1 MTADPTVLLPVI
13 IPATASVILFL
24 LSAFFP
30 SRPRA
35 LTFTVASLVAGAFCT
50 RSWSA
55 TETLFSGMLHLDAFA
70 QIGSLFCFAISG
82 VAALAAPSYFKRMN
96 LDFGEEYY
104 ALILAATAGMVVMVA
119 ANDLMVLFIN
129 LELVSIA
136 TYIMCGMNRS
146 SSKSTESALKYFVN
160 GAAAAA
166 FMLFGIALVYGIT
179 GSTDMATIAAPQVRT
194 GSAGFSSP
202 LFSLALVLIAIGFF
216 FKLGLFPFHAWLPDV
231 YEGAPTPTTGFM
243 AAAIRTVAGIALI
256 RLVVNLFE
264 PAMAGFTPIVWWI
277 AVITMTIGNVGAI
290 RQNNVKRMLGYSSV
304 AHAGY
309 LVIGF
314 VALSSSNLLG
324 AEAILYYLISYSLMS
339 LGIFIF
345 VGQVEGNGETDLS
358 FGSYRGLGLRQP
370 FVGLL
375 ASILLLSLTG
385 IPPFAGFWGKFSL
398 FSAALHNGYV
408 GLAVIGALNSVVSA
422 YYYFRL
428 MVNMYMRAPEN
439 APGLENRTVSY
450 AGAPLVTS
458 ALALCAL
465 LMVWLGIGPFS
476 IGAVIPSV
484 NSLWASV
491 GTGVAVFLMH

>member
-1 MTADPTVLLPVI
+1 MTVDMTLLLPVI
-13 IPATASVILFL
+13 IPGTAAVILFL
-24 LSAFFP
+24 FSAFVP
-30 SRPRA
+30 SRRLA
-35 LTFTVASLVAGAFCT
+35 LTLAIASLAAGAFST
-50 RSWSA
+50 GAWSGSQ
-55 TETLFSGMLHLDAFA
+55 TLFSGMLHLDPFA
-70 QIGSLFCFAISG
+70 RISALFCFVISG

-96 LDFGEEYY
+96 LEFGEEYY
-104 ALILAATAGMVVMVA
+104 ALLLAATAGMVVMVA
-119 ANDLMVLFIN
+119 ANDLMVLFVN

-136 TYIMCGMNRS
+136 TYIMCGMNRNS
-146 SSKSTESALKYFVN
+146 PKSTESALKYFVT

-166 FMLFGIALVYGIT
+166 FMLFGIALVYGVT
-179 GSTDMATIAAPQVRT
+179 GSTDMANIAALIHA
-194 GSAGFSSP
+194 GSTAEGAATP
-202 LFSLALVLIAIGFF
+202 LLPLALILIAIGFF
-216 FKLGLFPFHAWLPDV
+216 FKLGTFPFHAWLPDV

-243 AAAIRTVAGIALI
+243 AAAVRTVAGIALI

-264 PAMAGFTPIVWWI
+264 PAMTGFTPIIWWI

-309 LVIGF
+309 LLIGF

-324 AEAILYYLISYSLMS
+324 AEAILYYLISYALMS

-345 VGQVEGNGETDLS
+345 AGQVEGIGETDLS
-358 FGSYRGLGLRQP
+358 FDSYRGLGLRQP

-428 MVNMYMRAPEN
+428 MVNMYMRSPQQN
-439 APGLENRTVSY
+439 DKRVSY

-458 ALALCAL
+458 ALALCAG

-476 IGAVIPSV
+476 IGGVIPSV
-484 NSLWASV
+484 NALWASI
-491 GTGVAVFLMH
+491 GNGVAFLLH

>member
-1 MTADPTVLLPVI
+1 MR
-13 IPATASVILFL
+13 SRK
-24 LSAFFP
+24 SA
-30 SRPRA
+30 
-35 LTFTVASLVAGAFCT
+35 
-50 RSWSA
+50 
-55 TETLFSGMLHLDAFA
+55 
-70 QIGSLFCFAISG
+70 
-82 VAALAAPSYFKRMN
+82 

-136 TYIMCGMNRS
+136 TYIMCGMNRHS
-146 SSKSTESALKYFVN
+146 PKSTESALKYFVT

-166 FMLFGIALVYGIT
+166 FMLFGIALVYGVT
-179 GSTDMATIAAPQVRT
+179 GSTDMANIAALIHA
-194 GSAGFSSP
+194 GSARFSMP
-202 LFSLALVLIAIGFF
+202 LFPLALILIAIGFF

-264 PAMAGFTPIVWWI
+264 PAMTGFTPIIWWI

-290 RQNNVKRMLGYSSV
+290 RQNNVKRMLAYSSV

-309 LVIGF
+309 LFIGF

-345 VGQVEGNGETDLS
+345 AGQVEGIGESDLS
-358 FGSYRGLGLRQP
+358 FDSYRGLGLRQP

-375 ASILLLSLTG
+375 ASMLLLSLTG

-428 MVNMYMRAPEN
+428 MVNMYMRVPEN
-439 APGLENRTVSY
+439 APGSENRTVSY
-450 AGAPLVTS
+450 APAPLVTS
-458 ALALCAL
+458 ALALCAM

-476 IGAVIPSV
+476 VGAVIPSV
-484 NSLWASV
+484 NSLWESI
-491 GTGVAVFLMH
+491 GTGVAALVH